1 MPSHSRLLWVAY
13 FFLAFLLLDVTS
25 FQGAH
30 VSKSSL
36 ARAPVSITTL
46 YGGEN
51 IDDSRSTLEASFASS
66 PPSESFTPDGLG
78 AVARLRRRTEVSLLM
93 DLCSEDGN
101 DDDAISNLWQFW
113 HNERGSKG
121 RDALTEVDFYMRQP
135 GTWPNAEDI
144 LRDLIFDNPTWIE
157 PKNKLATLLYLKGQ
171 NYVSSQ
177 ILAAYSTTTL
187 TNRYFPGL
195 LPPLRANPCLQALAL
210 WLPQRCR
217 SSVRKAQPSRALSLH
232 ACQNDA

>member
-1 MPSHSRLLWVAY
+1 
-13 FFLAFLLLDVTS
+13 
-25 FQGAH
+25 
-30 VSKSSL
+30 
-36 ARAPVSITTL
+36 
-46 YGGEN
+46 
-51 IDDSRSTLEASFASS
+51 
-66 PPSESFTPDGLG
+66 
-78 AVARLRRRTEVSLLM
+78 M

-171 NYVSSQ
+171 NYDSSLLCEQ
-177 ILAAYSTTTL
+177 ILASKPWHFGCLSGAALVYEKLNHPERSL
-187 TNRYFPGL
+187 YM
-195 LPPLRANPCLQALAL
+195 RARMMPEN
-210 WLPQRCR
+210 
-217 SSVRKAQPSRALSLH
+217 RALRKDWCLKH
-232 ACQNDA
+232 CNAIINQ